1 VRRERLLTRALMLV
15 IVSGSA
21 YFLALGMLLPV
32 VPLYVERRLD
42 GGSVA
47 VGVAV
52 GAFSVGAVLL
62 RPLAGRLGDR
72 FGRRLLVV
80 GGAAIV
86 AVSGV
91 LYVASDGFVVLLFVR
106 ALGGIGEAAFFVGAG
121 TLVTDLAPVER
132 RGEAISYWSVAVYG
146 GLAFGPA
153 LGEALLDRVGFDAV
167 WLGSAVLASAAAAVG
182 LATRDVARLQPAT
195 AARPPLVQRSALAPG
210 LVLFL
215 GLVGLAGFA
224 AFVPL
229 YVSDV
234 GLDDSSGILF
244 LYGALIL
251 VIRIVGARLP
261 DTLGPVRAGSGAT
274 AIGATGMFLIA
285 AWTSPVG
292 LVVGTI
298 VFACGMS
305 LLYPAILTLALT
317 GIAEEERASVVG
329 TVSSF
334 FDLSQG
340 LGAFVLGAIAAFGGY
355 RGAFVGGG
363 AFALAGLF
371 VLRSGLDPRTRRRAQ
386 VDPAAAELARQ
397 SLEPDPP

>member
-1 VRRERLLTRALMLV
+1 
-15 IVSGSA
+15 
-21 YFLALGMLLPV
+21 
-32 VPLYVERRLD
+32 
-42 GGSVA
+42 
-47 VGVAV
+47 
-52 GAFSVGAVLL
+52 
-62 RPLAGRLGDR
+62 
-72 FGRRLLVV
+72 
-80 GGAAIV
+80 
-86 AVSGV
+86 
-91 LYVASDGFVVLLFVR
+91 
-106 ALGGIGEAAFFVGAG
+106 
-121 TLVTDLAPVER
+121 
-132 RGEAISYWSVAVYG
+132 VYG

-153 LGEALLDRVGFDAV
+153 LGETILDRFDFDVV
-167 WLGSAVLASAAAAVG
+167 WLVSAGLAAVAAVVG

-195 AARPPLVQRSALAPG
+195 AIRPPLVQRSALAAG

-229 YVSDV
+229 YVSEI

-261 DTLGPVRAGSGAT
+261 DRLGPLRAGSGAT
-274 AIGATGMFLIA
+274 GLGAVGMFVMA
-285 AWTSPVG
+285 AWSSPAG
-292 LVVGTI
+292 LVAGTI

-317 GIAEEERASVVG
+317 GVAEEERASVVG

-340 LGAFVLGAIAAFGGY
+340 LGAFILGAIAAFGGY

-363 AFALAGLF
+363 VFAVAGLV
-371 VLRSGLDPRTRRRAQ
+371 VLRSGLDPRTRRPGP

-397 SLEPDPP
+397 NLEPDPP

>member
-1 VRRERLLTRALMLV
+1 
-15 IVSGSA
+15 
-21 YFLALGMLLPV
+21 
-32 VPLYVERRLD
+32 
-42 GGSVA
+42 
-47 VGVAV
+47 
-52 GAFSVGAVLL
+52 
-62 RPLAGRLGDR
+62 
-72 FGRRLLVV
+72 
-80 GGAAIV
+80 
-86 AVSGV
+86 
-91 LYVASDGFVVLLFVR
+91 
-106 ALGGIGEAAFFVGAG
+106 
-121 TLVTDLAPVER
+121 
-132 RGEAISYWSVAVYG
+132 
-146 GLAFGPA
+146 
-153 LGEALLDRVGFDAV
+153 
-167 WLGSAVLASAAAAVG
+167 
-182 LATRDVARLQPAT
+182 
-195 AARPPLVQRSALAPG
+195 
-210 LVLFL
+210 VLFL

-285 AWTSPVG
+285 AWPSPVG

-363 AFALAGLF
+363 AFAVAGLF

-397 SLEPDPP
+397 NLEPDPP